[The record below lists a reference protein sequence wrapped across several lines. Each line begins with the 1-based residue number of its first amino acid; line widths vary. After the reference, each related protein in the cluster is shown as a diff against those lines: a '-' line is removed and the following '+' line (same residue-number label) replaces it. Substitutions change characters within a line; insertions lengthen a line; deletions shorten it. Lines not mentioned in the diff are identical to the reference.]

1 MSNISAQA
9 QDKVQP
15 PDRRSYARQPIRTLA
30 YVELDEGNGGII
42 LNISE
47 GGVLVQAVTSL
58 MEDLLPGVRFQL
70 SESDG
75 WVETHARITWTTE
88 SRKLAGLE
96 FVDLAETS
104 RDRIRRWLV
113 RESLPA
119 EVVIEAQGPSAEE
132 LPSEEDSELGGAT
145 GRRSHTVASATL
157 AEDEDVKLLPDA
169 APPVENGLATPAA
182 PLPVPVSSIAADAF
196 ATIVEPRRESEP
208 MQVAQRA
215 RTSATSD
222 AGLFGNKWALAGLLA
237 VLAVGSLGAGWA
249 AGQGRFGKFFERF
262 QNAASQDIAANHESA
277 PTSASTI
284 ARISEIEVLDASNH
298 RWTIPFDG
306 PLNSAEPGIRRET
319 SSGNPSQSGKLQTG
333 FRTWIL
339 AAPRLSRGAGDAAEP
354 SSASPPVVP
363 SAPAT
368 SENVL
373 SPSGSANSQSLA
385 GPVNLRKPDP
395 PPVTGVVKPA
405 ELLHQVNPEYPK
417 LARAQRVEGT
427 VRLNMTIGAD
437 GVVHSVTVLGGPL
450 LLIRAAEEAVRQ
462 WRYSPTLL
470 DGKPIEVQKEVDL
483 RFHFSEALR

>member
-1 MSNISAQA
+1 MSNTSAQA
-9 QDKVQP
+9 QDPVQP
-15 PDRRSYARQPIRTLA
+15 HDRRLYARQPIRTLA

-47 GGVLVQAVTSL
+47 GGLLVQAVTSL
-58 MEDLLPGVRFQL
+58 MDDLLPGVRFQL
-70 SESDG
+70 SEADG
-75 WVETHARITWTTE
+75 WVEANARLTWTTK

-96 FVDLAETS
+96 FVDLAEAS

-119 EVVIEAQGPSAEE
+119 EVLAEAQGPSADE
-132 LPSEEDSELGGAT
+132 LPSEEDSELGATT
-145 GRRSHTVASATL
+145 GRRFHTVASAAV
-157 AEDEDVKLLPDA
+157 AEGENVKLVPDA
-169 APPVENGLATPAA
+169 APPVENELATPIA
-182 PLPVPVSSIAADAF
+182 PLPVAVSSIAADAF

-208 MQVAQRA
+208 VQVAQRA
-215 RTSATSD
+215 RASATSD
-222 AGLFGNKWALAGLLA
+222 AGVFDNKWALAGVLA
-237 VLAVGSLGAGWA
+237 ILAVGSLGAGWA
-249 AGQGRFGKFFERF
+249 AGQGGFEKFFERF
-262 QNAASQDIAANHESA
+262 RNAALPDIAANHESVPPPA
-277 PTSASTI
+277 SAA

-306 PLNSAEPGIRRET
+306 PLNSAEPGIRREAA
-319 SSGNPSQSGKLQTG
+319 SGNSPQSGKLQTG

-339 AAPRLSRGAGDAAEP
+339 AAPRLTRAAGDAAEP
-354 SSASPPVVP
+354 SSASPPVVAN
-363 SAPAT
+363 APAA

-373 SPSGSANSQSLA
+373 SPSGSANSPSLG

-427 VRLNMTIGAD
+427 VRLNVTIGAD
-437 GVVHSVTVLGGPL
+437 GVVRSVTVLGGPL
-450 LLIRAAEEAVRQ
+450 LLTLAAEEAVRQ

-483 RFHFSEALR
+483 RFHFTEAQR